1 MTKQAIKI
9 IDKKPFEYT
18 LSIITGKWKMKIIYL
33 LICCEIARYGEIKR
47 SITGITHKMLSA
59 QLKELEQ
66 DGIINRQEYPQI
78 PPKVEYSL
86 TPKGK
91 SLKQLIAD
99 ICQWGIEN
107 DNKKPN

>member
-1 MTKQAIKI
+1 MKKPTIQI

-18 LSIITGKWKMKIIYL
+18 LSIIAGKWKMKIIYL
-33 LICCEIARYGEIKR
+33 LICCDIARYGEIKR

-66 DGIINRQEYPQI
+66 DGIINRKEFPQI

-86 TPKGK
+86 TAKGK
-91 SLKQLIAD
+91 SLKQLISD
-99 ICQWGIEN
+99 ICQWGIEH
-107 DNKKPN
+107 DH